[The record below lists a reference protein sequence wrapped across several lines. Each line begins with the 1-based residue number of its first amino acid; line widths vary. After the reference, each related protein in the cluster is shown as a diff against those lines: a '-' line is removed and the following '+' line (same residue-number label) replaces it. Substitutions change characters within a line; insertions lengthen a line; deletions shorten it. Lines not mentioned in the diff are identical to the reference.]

1 MKNKNQAIRRSASL
15 KRPVSQ
21 EHMGYIEYTIGFYA
35 KVAPGSEEGSPEVP
49 QVVLDDPEFSKV
61 KQKSMTDIEAAVTFI
76 PPSRK
81 WFSGILTIQVSSL

>member
-15 KRPVSQ
+15 KRTVSQ

-35 KVAPGSEEGSPEVP
+35 KVAPGSEEGSPGVP
-49 QVVLDDPEFSKV
+49 QVVLDDPDFSRV
-61 KQKSMTDIEAAVTFI
+61 KQTSMSDIEAAVTFI

-81 WFSGILTIQVSSL
+81 WSSGILTIQVGEL